1 MIIPFMLNETST
13 HEGHLISDIWQLDSF
28 WLEHNHKYIQWLFPI
43 DTGTKFNKH
52 APVLSKSDIEAF
64 KSNPELKLVQQ
75 KSLDLMVTFF
85 GIERHSMEF
94 KAAPGLNIKE
104 HIWLKFGGHNHLR
117 ITRMI
122 RSLAL
127 CDQPY
132 LAKAFQ
138 QAMIS
143 ISKQHGDNINSTT
156 KQYWVD
162 ALNV

>member
-1 MIIPFMLNETST
+1 MIIPFMLNQTST
-13 HEGHLISDIWQLDSF
+13 HEGQLISDIWQLDSF
-28 WLEHNHKYIQWLFPI
+28 WLEHNHKYIQWLFPV

-52 APVLSKSDIEAF
+52 APVLSKSDVAAF
-64 KSNPELKLVQQ
+64 KNNHELKSIQQ

-117 ITRMI
+117 ITRII

-127 CDQPY
+127 CDQQE

-162 ALNV
+162 ALSV